1 MLSPAGDAQNPG
13 RTLFDSFERGVARQ
27 LTEALKK
34 KLESELDA
42 RVVLTHEAG
51 ETVTQEQKATFANRL
66 KVDLYL
72 ALSVIPGD
80 RLTLSS
86 LYYKTSNVP
95 LQPSNKL
102 SLYPSTQAYLFN
114 AQKTAPWAPFFAK
127 QSTTSL
133 LYTRALGA
141 PIKSLEG
148 ILAPAFDVELTIMA
162 LGDVY
167 SYLDPLSAAV
177 KDMFNEQ

>member
-13 RTLFDSFERGVARQ
+13 RALFDSFERGVARQ
-27 LTEALKK
+27 LAEALKK
-34 KLESELDA
+34 RLENELNI

-51 ETVTQEQKATFANRL
+51 ESVTQEQKATFANRL

-86 LYYKTSNVP
+86 LYYKTANMP
-95 LQPSNKL
+95 LQPSSKL

-114 AQKTAPWAPFFAK
+114 AQKTSNWASLFSK
-127 QSTTSL
+127 QSVTSL
-133 LYTRALGA
+133 LYNRALGA

-148 ILAPAFDVELTIMA
+148 ILAPAFDVEMTITA

-167 SYLDPLSAAV
+167 SYLEPLSAAL
-177 KDMFNEQ
+177 KEMLHEQ